1 MNPKFKLT
9 ISPHQL
15 SGMKPVRSAESN
27 QDRESVETELM
38 FFGRAKNLDDLSGA
52 SAVEIQ
58 EQLEGAFQNGTRC
71 RARMT
76 KAPGNGAKR
85 YQMTMKIPR
94 ESEHGVKSV
103 TEHTVDIDYDFFEA
117 FRGASH
123 RCVKKVRAK
132 FPTQKV
138 ELKMR
143 VEGQDRIITGPEL
156 FYEVDIFKD
165 KQGEAYE
172 WVKIDLELDALLAFA
187 ERELPGMTI
196 TFDVDLSRIPL
207 DLYDVFDGKDPTK
220 KDIIDQLWADVV
232 LNPQNPEV

>member
-1 MNPKFKLT
+1 MNRKFKLI

-15 SGMKPVRSAESN
+15 PGSKPVMSSEAN

-38 FFGRAKNLDDLSGA
+38 FFARARKLDDLSGA
-52 SAVEIQ
+52 TSVEIQ
-58 EQLEGAFQNGTRC
+58 EQLEGAFANGTRC

-76 KAPGNGAKR
+76 KAPGNGAKH
-85 YQMTMKIPR
+85 YTMTMKIPR
-94 ESEHGVKSV
+94 ETEHGIKSV
-103 TEHTVDIDYDFFEA
+103 TEHTVDIDFDFFDA

-132 FPTQKV
+132 YPTTKV
-138 ELKMR
+138 QLKTR
-143 VEGQDRIITGPEL
+143 VENQDRIIEGPEL

-165 KQGEAYE
+165 KSGEPYE

-187 ERELPGMTI
+187 ERELPGATI
-196 TFDVDLSRIPL
+196 EFDVDLTRIPL
-207 DLYDVFDGKDPTK
+207 ELYDIFDGKDPTK
-220 KDIIDQLWADVV
+220 KEIIDQLWTDVV